1 MRIGII
7 GIGNIGSAILHGLL
21 TADLEISSME
31 SIFISDVEIEKLQP
45 FEKNERIKVCKGN
58 EEVAKEADIII
69 LAVKPKE
76 IKRTAREI
84 AYFLNEDK
92 ILVSVAAGVTT
103 SAIEAEIASQSEER
117 DKNKGNKVKVIRVM
131 PNIALQ
137 MNEAVLALCK
147 GKNAKEEDEEEVK
160 KLFNAI
166 GTVYSIKEEY
176 IDVITGLS
184 GSGIAFFASIIDAMA
199 DGALYEG
206 LPRELALKISAKT
219 AAGAA
224 KMILM
229 GKKPLEIKEMVSSPG
244 GTTIRGL
251 YMMESKGVKAAMM
264 EAVIEATK
272 KAKGI
277 SKDIEIEYAQ

>member
-21 TADLEISSME
+21 TADLEISME

-251 YMMESKGVKAAMM
+251 YTMESRSVKAAVM

-272 KAKGI
+272 KAKEI